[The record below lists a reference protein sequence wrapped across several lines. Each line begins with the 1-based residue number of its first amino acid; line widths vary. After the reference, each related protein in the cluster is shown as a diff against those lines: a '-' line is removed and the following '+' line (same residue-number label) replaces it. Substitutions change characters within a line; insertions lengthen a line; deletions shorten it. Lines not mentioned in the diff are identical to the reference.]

1 MISSWGA
8 TEDQLMNEYKNIR
21 QAARGKKRNARYGT
35 RSGRQYSRAGG
46 PRKPRSPDHRNIHGS
61 VSFFIP
67 EAAYREDEEH
77 VATLVLQRGGDS
89 QKALRFLGAL
99 ASAVEWI
106 AAEVYGEFETEAR
119 ERLAKRDPEDWP
131 ILTSALA
138 LGCPILDGRHRLLRL
153 RASQRGHPIACR
165 CSVANSSEAGCSDTC
180 SKQNPL
186 TVSTKQPSTQQP
198 DAGADFRGS
207 NRVNFLE
214 VSTSSNSVSRP

>member
-1 MISSWGA
+1 MRAAANDLDQMTSSWGA

-138 LGCPILDGRHRLLRL
+138 LGCPIWREDTDFFGCGRRNVDIRSRADVLSRIALRQDVL
-153 RASQRGHPIACR
+153 TR
-165 CSVANSSEAGCSDTC
+165 VANRI
-180 SKQNPL
+180 P
-186 TVSTKQPSTQQP
+186 
-198 DAGADFRGS
+198 
-207 NRVNFLE
+207 
-214 VSTSSNSVSRP
+214 